1 MGVHMP
7 FNTLEEIEEIEILP
21 KIKVKFIHSKNM
33 TFAYWKIQAGAI
45 FPDHSHS
52 HEQVA
57 TMLEGE
63 FEFKV
68 GNEKRIMKE
77 GDIAIVLPNINHTG
91 IALTDCKIIDVFF
104 PTRED
109 YVKLSNKNK
118 K

>member
-1 MGVHMP
+1 MGVVMT
-7 FNTLEEIEEIEILP
+7 FKNLNDVEEIDILP

-33 TFAYWKIQAGAI
+33 TFAYWKIQSGAI
-45 FPDHSHS
+45 FPDHSHP

-77 GDIAIVLPNINHTG
+77 GDISIVLPNINHSG

-109 YVKLSNKNK
+109 YVELSNKNK
-118 K
+118 

>member
-1 MGVHMP
+1 MP
-7 FNTLEEIEEIEILP
+7 FKNLDDIEEIDILP

-33 TFAYWKIQAGAI
+33 TLAYWNIQTGAT
-45 FPDHSHS
+45 FPNHSHP

-68 GNEKRIMKE
+68 GDEKRIMKE
-77 GDIAIVLPNINHTG
+77 GDVAIVPPNVTHSG
-91 IALTDCKIIDVFF
+91 IALTDCNIIDVFF

-109 YVKLSNKNK
+109 YVKLTGKNK
-118 K
+118 KKN